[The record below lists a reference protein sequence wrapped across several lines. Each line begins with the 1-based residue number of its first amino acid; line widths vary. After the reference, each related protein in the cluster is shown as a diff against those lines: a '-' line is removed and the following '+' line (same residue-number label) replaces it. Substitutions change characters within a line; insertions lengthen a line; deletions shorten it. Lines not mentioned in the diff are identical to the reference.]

1 MKKPFDATTRNL
13 VEMSPAEWSEFLG
26 TPVADPT
33 RVRLIDANLSTVT
46 ADADRVIRLED
57 PIPWLR
63 LIEMQAGRDLDLM
76 IRLHLYS
83 TLLYSRH
90 RLPVRTT
97 LVLLRKAADG
107 PDLTGV
113 QELRYP
119 DGEIYDWF
127 RYDVLK
133 VWEQPVERV
142 LAAGLAV
149 LPLAPVAKVAR
160 EKVPEILVAISDR
173 LKRETNPEQ
182 AATLW
187 NATRMLM
194 GLRYSDEE
202 TAEMIQGVSH
212 MLYGIRGI
220 EESSVYQGI
229 LKKGEVR
236 GRAEDARTILIR
248 HGTKKFGP
256 PTEQAVAQ
264 IAAVAD
270 IDRLHDLVDRVLDVA
285 SWDELLT
292 APSNKPE

>member
-1 MKKPFDATTRNL
+1 MTKPFDATTRNL
-13 VEMSPAEWSEFLG
+13 VEMSPAEWSEYLG
-26 TPVADPT
+26 TPVPDPS

-63 LIEMQAGRDLDLM
+63 LIEMQAGRDLDLV

-107 PDLTGV
+107 PDLTGI

-127 RYDVLK
+127 RYDVLR

-149 LPLAPVAKVAR
+149 LPLAPVAKVER

-173 LKRETNPEQ
+173 LERDTNPDQ

-194 GLRYSDEE
+194 GLRHSDEE
-202 TAEMIQGVSH
+202 TAEMIQGVYH

-229 LKKGEVR
+229 LKKGEAK
-236 GRAEDARTILIR
+236 GRAEEARTILIR

-256 PTEQAVAQ
+256 PDEQAEAQ

-285 SWDELLT
+285 SWDELLSP
-292 APSNKPE
+292 PSQ